1 MLIAEAKRQAG
12 ERSQSLAK
20 RPGQGRGSALN
31 SVFMPRKA
39 HQQGLGSFLPG
50 QSCELFQAGITF
62 LGPHFEGRCK
72 DLELVRKSDADLL
85 GAVVEG
91 HPSHSA
97 IILEAMIHPLPDE
110 LLRLP
115 HRTDVPFPKLTTL
128 GVGGIC
134 RWLFEP
140 ATEPEAQA
148 FVRACARENLQY
160 RVLGGG
166 SNLVVLGDIETP
178 VLRLRFPAEL
188 KRDGLKLTAP
198 ASFGHIRMAQG
209 AADHGLGGMEY
220 ASGIPGTTGGALRM
234 NAGAYGREL
243 VDILD
248 TFRFL
253 TPQGELVEKRPEP
266 GEFKY
271 RWSFLTGG
279 HVGLAF
285 TVKLAEGDRDSIRA
299 QVLENMGK
307 RGSSQPLSK
316 RNAGCIFKNPTG
328 TSAGRLIDLAGLKG
342 FRVGDAE
349 VSSEHANFLINH
361 GHATAAEFAELM
373 EVVKAKVR
381 EMHGIELEPEVEIW
395 S

>member
-1 MLIAEAKRQAG
+1 
-12 ERSQSLAK
+12 
-20 RPGQGRGSALN
+20 
-31 SVFMPRKA
+31 
-39 HQQGLGSFLPG
+39 
-50 QSCELFQAGITF
+50 
-62 LGPHFEGRCK
+62 
-72 DLELVRKSDADLL
+72 
-85 GAVVEG
+85 
-91 HPSHSA
+91 
-97 IILEAMIHPLPDE
+97 MIRALPDE
-110 LLRLP
+110 LLKLP

-140 ATEPEAQA
+140 TTEHEAQA
-148 FVRACARENLQY
+148 FVRTCAQEGLPY

-166 SNLVVLGDIETP
+166 SNLVVLGDIEMP

-188 KRDGLKLTAP
+188 KRDRLKLTAP

-209 AADHGLGGMEY
+209 AAKEGLSGMEY

-248 TFRFL
+248 TYRFL
-253 TPQGELVEKRPEP
+253 TPQGELVEKRPDP

-279 HVGLAF
+279 HVGLFF
-285 TVKLAEGDRDSIRA
+285 TVKLVEGDRESIQA
-299 QVLENMGK
+299 HVAENMGK

-316 RNAGCIFKNPTG
+316 RNAGCIFKNPPG
-328 TSAGRLIDLAGLKG
+328 TSAGRLIDQAGLKG

-349 VSSEHANFLINH
+349 VSPEHANFLINH

-373 EVVKAKVR
+373 EVVRAKVR
-381 EMHGIELEPEVEIW
+381 ETHGIELEPEVEIW
-395 S
+395 RAE